1 MVATGKLLVAPAS
14 RRHSGTNPAARPLGF
29 CRKPTGRSVTEEM
42 LPLPV
47 LHVKQEVRFTHN
59 PSLERARQSVGNPPR
74 NCLPCH
80 PMTRE
85 TVVDSRQEILRTA
98 ARLSGGDPR
107 REILPPAARLFQQRG
122 YDATSM
128 NDVAAALK
136 LSKGGLY
143 HHFQSKDEILFEIMN
158 HAMDITEERVLNPVR
173 TIGDADERLRALI
186 RLHIEVVLSPRDR
199 EITVMLH
206 ENHPLPPSLRK
217 RINSRKKD
225 YIHFLENLMAEVQG
239 KSRSGQQAR
248 GKVTPRAAAFALLG
262 MINWIYQWYKPEGEL
277 QAQNLIPQFTELIF
291 GGIFA

>member
-1 MVATGKLLVAPAS
+1 MA
-14 RRHSGTNPAARPLGF
+14 
-29 CRKPTGRSVTEEM
+29 
-42 LPLPV
+42 
-47 LHVKQEVRFTHN
+47 
-59 PSLERARQSVGNPPR
+59 
-74 NCLPCH
+74 
-80 PMTRE
+80 RE
-85 TVVDSRQEILRTA
+85 TVVDSRQEILRT
-98 ARLSGGDPR
+98 
-107 REILPPAARLFQQRG
+107 AARLFQQRG

-158 HAMDITEERVLNPVR
+158 HAMEITQERVLNPVR
-173 TIGDADERLRALI
+173 SIADPEERLRALI

-206 ENHPLPPSLRK
+206 ENHPLPPALRK
-217 RINSRKKD
+217 RINARKKD
-225 YIHFLENLMAEVQG
+225 YIHFLENLMAEVQ
-239 KSRSGQQAR
+239 K
-248 GKVTPRAAAFALLG
+248 KVREEVQEKNRHQTKTKVSPRAAAFALLG